1 MSAPAGL
8 QPILLRDAV
17 FAVAGDDFS
26 ASVMGVAFVP
36 QVDWEWFNPMD
47 STVALPI
54 YGVTKW
60 TVTIGYAQ
68 DLRPGSLTRY
78 LFEQAASTRTIVF
91 TPQPGLS
98 GPPVTAEAMIVPGPL
113 GGTVQDGVLTA
124 TVTLPLFDEP
134 TIGEG

>member
-8 QPILLRDAV
+8 QPIVLRDAL
-17 FAVAGDDFS
+17 FTVADDDFS
-26 ASVMGVAFVP
+26 AAVMGVAFVP
-36 QVDWEWFNPMD
+36 QVDWEWAGGTDTTTAFPM
-47 STVALPI
+47 

-78 LFEQAASTRTIVF
+78 LFEQAAATRTIVF

-98 GPPVTAEAMIVPGPL
+98 GPAISAEAMIVPGPI

-134 TIGEG
+134 VVG